1 MLLILY
7 IRSFCLIKNIFYDS
21 SLYVLRIIC
30 TIFLSVALNH
40 NIILC
45 EWNKQSYQTEIVGRL
60 CRIHIISLA
69 ATVIQSVDQGC
80 SYLVLHYSSIVNIA
94 RVLKIFSRN
103 PRRFLVVE
111 YRANFPN
118 AEV

>member
-1 MLLILY
+1 MLY

-21 SLYVLRIIC
+21 SLYIFPIIY
-30 TIFLSVALNH
+30 TIFLSVASNH
-40 NIILC
+40 NIILR
-45 EWNKQSYQTEIVGRL
+45 ERNEQSYQTEIVGRL

-69 ATVIQSVDQGC
+69 TTVIRSVDQGC
-80 SYLVLHYSSIVNIA
+80 SYLVLRYSFIVNIA

>member
-1 MLLILY
+1 MLLILH

-21 SLYVLRIIC
+21 SLYILRIIY

-60 CRIHIISLA
+60 CRIRIISLA
-69 ATVIQSVDQGC
+69 TTVIQSVDQGC
-80 SYLVLHYSSIVNIA
+80 SYLVLHYFSIVNIA

-111 YRANFPN
+111 YRVNFPN